1 MTMKKL
7 ISLIAMAAIY
17 GCAMA
22 HDGGRGNAALEFAGG
37 RVSIE
42 YGRPALKG
50 RDIEALIKPGQ
61 EWRMGADAATTL
73 STDVA
78 LKAGDK
84 TIQPG
89 KYILRAKLVAPQEWV
104 LIIQSEDKTT
114 TEIPLKREKVES
126 SSEMLTIKLEKSA
139 GGCLFVLQW
148 GSFTL
153 STEFQKA

>member
-1 MTMKKL
+1 MKKFF
-7 ISLIAMAAIY
+7 SLIALAVV

-22 HDGGRGNAALEFAGG
+22 HDGGRGNAALDLAGG
-37 RVSIE
+37 KVSVD

-50 RDIEALIKPGQ
+50 RDIEALIRPGQ

-78 LKAGDK
+78 LKFGDK

-89 KYILRAKLVAPQEWV
+89 KYILKAKLVAPQEWV
-104 LIIQSEDKTT
+104 LIVQSEDKTSSMET
-114 TEIPLKREKVES
+114 PLKYQKVES
-126 SSEMLTIKLEKSA
+126 SAEMLAIKLEKSA
-139 GGCLFVLQW
+139 TGGRFVLQW